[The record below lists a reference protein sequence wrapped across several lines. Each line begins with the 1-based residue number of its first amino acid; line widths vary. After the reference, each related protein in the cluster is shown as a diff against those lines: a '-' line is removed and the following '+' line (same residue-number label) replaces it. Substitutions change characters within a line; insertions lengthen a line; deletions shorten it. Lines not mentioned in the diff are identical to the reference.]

1 MKKVF
6 VCLVM
11 VGVCLAAGGCLM
23 PYDPYAGGV
32 YVEPVP
38 RPYYGPVV
46 VVPPPPVYYHHRPPP
61 PRYYR
66 HR

>member
-1 MKKVF
+1 MKKFVASLVLVV
-6 VCLVM
+6 VCLT
-11 VGVCLAAGGCLM
+11 AGGCLM

-46 VVPPPPVYYHHRPPP
+46 VVPPPVYYHHPSPP